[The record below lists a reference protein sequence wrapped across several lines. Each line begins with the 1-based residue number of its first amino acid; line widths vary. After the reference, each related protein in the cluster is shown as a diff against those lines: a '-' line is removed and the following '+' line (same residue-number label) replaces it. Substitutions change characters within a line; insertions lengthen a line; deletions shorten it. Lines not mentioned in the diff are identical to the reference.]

1 MDVVPGTV
9 IDRYTVE
16 SKLGEGGMAVV
27 YKVRH
32 NTLGSLHALKVLT
45 ITSPQIKERLLQE
58 GRVQGQLRHTN
69 IVQVT
74 DVVQVGDAPGLV
86 LEFVQGPTLDAYI
99 EAERPTLA
107 QADAL
112 AQGIMEGVAAA
123 HAKNLVHRDLKPAN
137 ILLQVSRDGLVPK
150 IADFGLAKI
159 VREGDP
165 LAARTLAGATM
176 GTPHYMALE
185 QIKDTATVGPQ
196 ADVFALGAI
205 LYELV
210 TGKRAFDGDSML
222 DVFNKIAQGKYTPP
236 RQLVPDLPVR
246 MEMAINRALQTDM
259 RLRVKSV
266 DELRAIWNGERESL
280 WDRNA
285 IERVVSIMPEGAQRN
300 TRQFNPLTHTLTQ
313 FSKGAVMGG
322 GALFAVGGAVL
333 VALMM
338 VGAVAIGLWQMGADE
353 RRLEAPPADVVMAAS
368 NLPAATTRPAPVDP
382 STGAVDPSTGA
393 VDPNTGPVDPST
405 IAIVGPPVPV
415 PDIAGSVEPAAPKTE
430 KPLVAADNPWGS
442 PAPSPKSSTA
452 TATGGGGGGLPP
464 DLSSGTPSQRI
475 AALEKLASA
484 PDATSAIGQVMQRDT
499 DAGVVKRAYKLLEDR
514 WSRKV
519 GSQAE
524 AAAQIVWA
532 AKHGGTELRLMAV
545 PWVGAHSERLTDL
558 SSALQHPQPTVRRA
572 AVEAIAA
579 LAPRTGAQAAA
590 RTLLEGQAAKES
602 DGKTKKRIE
611 DAISAL

>member
-1 MDVVPGTV
+1 MEVVPGTV

-32 NTLGSLHALKVLT
+32 NALGSLHALKVLT

-86 LEFVQGPTLDAYI
+86 LEFVQGPTLDTYI
-99 EAERPTLA
+99 ENERPTLA

-137 ILLQVSRDGLVPK
+137 ILLQVSREGLVPK

-159 VREGDP
+159 VRDGEP
-165 LAARTLAGATM
+165 VNARTIAGATM

-185 QIKDTATVGPQ
+185 QIKDTAAVGPQ

-210 TGKRAFDGDSML
+210 TGKRAFDGDNML

-236 RQLVPDLPVR
+236 RHIVPDLPVR
-246 MEMAINRALQTDM
+246 MEMAINRALQTDV
-259 RLRVKSV
+259 RFRVQSV

-280 WDRNA
+280 WDPKA
-285 IERVVSIMPEGAQRN
+285 IERVVAIVPDGAKRN
-300 TRQFNPLTHTLTQ
+300 TRTFRPLTQTITE
-313 FSKGAVMGG
+313 FSKGAMMGG
-322 GALFAVGGAVL
+322 GALFAVGAVGMLGLVLIGAFV
-333 VALMM
+333 
-338 VGAVAIGLWQMGADE
+338 IGLWKISADG
-353 RRLEAPPADVVMAAS
+353 RRVEPEDAEVVMAAS
-368 NLPAATTRPAPVDP
+368 NPPTATSRPAPLP
-382 STGAVDPSTGA
+382 
-393 VDPNTGPVDPST
+393 PVDPST
-405 IAIVGPPVPV
+405 IAIVGPPAP
-415 PDIAGSVEPAAPKTE
+415 AGSIASGPTVTAPADGGTKAGKQAT
-430 KPLVAADNPWGS
+430 VDDNPWGS
-442 PAPSPKSSTA
+442 PAPAPRSTVA
-452 TATGGGGGGLPP
+452 TASGGGSGSGLPP
-464 DLSSGTPSQRI
+464 ELSSGSPSQRI
-475 AALEKLASA
+475 AALEKIASA
-484 PDATSAIGQVMQRDT
+484 PDATSTIGQVMQRDT
-499 DAGVVKRAYKLLEDR
+499 DAGVVKRAYRILEER
-514 WSRKV
+514 WSKRI

-524 AAAQIVWA
+524 AAAQIAWA
-532 AKHGGTELRLMAV
+532 GKHGGTDLRLMAL
-545 PWVGAHSERLTDL
+545 PWLGAHGERLSDVTPAL
-558 SSALQHPQPTVRRA
+558 SHPQPTVRRA
-572 AVEAIAA
+572 AADAVAA
-579 LAPRTGAQAAA
+579 LAQRTGAQATA
-590 RTLLEGQAAKES
+590 RTALEAQAGREE

-611 DAISAL
+611 DALADLGG